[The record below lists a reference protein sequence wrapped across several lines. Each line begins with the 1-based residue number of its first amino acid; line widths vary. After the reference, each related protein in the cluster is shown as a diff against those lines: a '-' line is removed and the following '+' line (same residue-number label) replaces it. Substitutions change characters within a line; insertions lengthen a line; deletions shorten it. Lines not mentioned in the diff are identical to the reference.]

1 MLTAV
6 GEVDKKLDPS
16 KECFA
21 AATEKLGGLATA
33 APSVWTVPKWF
44 MPAVP
49 VPSVLCLLLLVTGSF
64 SSLKNPAVS
73 CVGILRVRVRVR
85 IRVRVRVRA
94 RVRVSY

>member
-1 MLTAV
+1 M
-6 GEVDKKLDPS
+6 
-16 KECFA
+16 
-21 AATEKLGGLATA
+21 
-33 APSVWTVPKWF
+33 PKWF

-49 VPSVLCLLLLVTGSF
+49 VPSALCLLLLVTGSF

-73 CVGILRVRVRVR
+73 CVGLLRVRVR